1 MPTKKRRD
9 EIRNIAIIAHVD
21 HGKTTLVDAM
31 LRQSGMFRVGQLTND
46 LILDNNPLERERGI
60 TILAKNVAMI
70 YRDSAGVD
78 RKINIIDTPGH
89 ADFGGEVERVLKM
102 ADGVLLLVDA
112 FEGPMPQTRFVLK
125 KAFQYHLK
133 PIVVINKID
142 RVDSRPVEVLNEVF
156 DLFCELDAGDDALD
170 FPVIYASGRGGFA
183 KLNME
188 DPSVDCR
195 PLMET
200 IVKHIKGPIADVE
213 RPLQMQ
219 VTNIDYN
226 EYVGRIGIGRIFNGL
241 INRGQKVALLKRNGK
256 TESHEVVELYLFAG
270 LGRDKTAMA
279 EAGDICA
286 VVGIEDV
293 DIGDTIADPACPEPL
308 PLIDVDEPTLSMI
321 FSVNDSPFAGR
332 EGKFVTSRNLRERLY
347 RELQSNVAL
356 RVEDTSQADS
366 LRVSGRG
373 LLHLGVLIENMRR
386 EGYELQVSKPK
397 VIFKELNG
405 KKMEPIENLVIDV
418 PQNCVG
424 AVMEA
429 IGNRR
434 GELVKMDT
442 KGNFTHMEFSIPA
455 RGLIGLRTRLLN
467 ATQGEAI
474 MHHTFQEY
482 EFIRGALPGRQNG
495 VLVSIEQGRTNPYA
509 LDKLA
514 DRGQMFIKPGDE
526 VYEGMVVGEYNK
538 DQDIPVNVCREKKL
552 SNMRTTSSDD
562 NIILKPPRDMSL
574 EIALEYIEDDELVEI
589 TPSTIRLRKRY
600 LRENDRKRHSRS
612 SEALAAAEEV

>member
-1 MPTKKRRD
+1 
-9 EIRNIAIIAHVD
+9 
-21 HGKTTLVDAM
+21 
-31 LRQSGMFRVGQLTND
+31 
-46 LILDNNPLERERGI
+46 
-60 TILAKNVAMI
+60 
-70 YRDSAGVD
+70 
-78 RKINIIDTPGH
+78 
-89 ADFGGEVERVLKM
+89 
-102 ADGVLLLVDA
+102 
-112 FEGPMPQTRFVLK
+112 
-125 KAFQYHLK
+125 
-133 PIVVINKID
+133 
-142 RVDSRPVEVLNEVF
+142 
-156 DLFCELDAGDDALD
+156 
-170 FPVIYASGRGGFA
+170 
-183 KLNME
+183 
-188 DPSVDCR
+188 
-195 PLMET
+195 
-200 IVKHIKGPIADVE
+200 
-213 RPLQMQ
+213 
-219 VTNIDYN
+219 
-226 EYVGRIGIGRIFNGL
+226 
-241 INRGQKVALLKRNGK
+241 
-256 TESHEVVELYLFAG
+256 
-270 LGRDKTAMA
+270 
-279 EAGDICA
+279 
-286 VVGIEDV
+286 
-293 DIGDTIADPACPEPL
+293 
-308 PLIDVDEPTLSMI
+308 
-321 FSVNDSPFAGR
+321 
-332 EGKFVTSRNLRERLY
+332 
-347 RELQSNVAL
+347 
-356 RVEDTSQADS
+356 
-366 LRVSGRG
+366 
-373 LLHLGVLIENMRR
+373 
-386 EGYELQVSKPK
+386 

-589 TPSTIRLRKRY
+589 TPQTIRLRKRY

-612 SEALAAAEEV
+612 AEALAAADES

>member
-1 MPTKKRRD
+1 MKRRD
-9 EIRNIAIIAHVD
+9 ELRNIAIIAHVD
-21 HGKTTLVDAM
+21 HGKTTLVDAL
-31 LRQSGMFRVGQLTND
+31 LRQSGMFRAGQMDEKT

-60 TILAKNVAMI
+60 TILAKNVAMT
-70 YRDSAGVD
+70 YTDLKHVT

-125 KAFQYHLK
+125 KAFHYHIK

-142 RVDSRPVEVLNEVF
+142 RPDARPDEVLNEIF
-156 DLFCELDAGDDALD
+156 DLFVELEADDEALD
-170 FPVIYASGRGGFA
+170 FPVVYASGRAGYA
-183 KLNME
+183 RL
-188 DPSVDCR
+188 DPTDESMDMR
-195 PLMET
+195 PLLET
-200 IVKHIKGPIADVE
+200 IISRIPGPVADLE
-213 RPLQMQ
+213 KPLQMQ

-226 EYVGRIGIGRIFNGL
+226 EYVGRIGIGRVFNGYL
-241 INRGQKVALLKRNGK
+241 RRGEKIALMKRNGQQE
-256 TESHEVVELYLFAG
+256 THSIVELFLFSG
-270 LGRDKTAMA
+270 LGREKTEHV

-286 VVGIEDV
+286 VVGIDDV
-293 DIGDTIADPACPEPL
+293 DIGDTIASLEHPEAL

-332 EGKFVTSRNLRERLY
+332 DGKFVTSRNLRDRLH

-356 RVEDTSQADS
+356 RVEDTSSADS

-397 VIFKELNG
+397 VIFKEVNG
-405 KKMEPIENLVIDV
+405 HKCEPIENLVIDV
-418 PQNCVG
+418 PQSSVG

-442 KGNFTHMEFSIPA
+442 KGNMAHLEFTIPA

-474 MHHTFQEY
+474 MHHTFHDYQ
-482 EFIRGALPGRQNG
+482 FIRGALPGRQNG
-495 VLVSIEQGRTNPYA
+495 VMVSMELGVTNAYA
-509 LDKLA
+509 LDTLQ
-514 DRGQMFIKPGDE
+514 DRGVMFVKPGDE
-526 VYEGMVVGEYNK
+526 VYEGMVVGEFNK
-538 DQDIPVNVCREKKL
+538 DTDIVVNVCREKKL
-552 SNMRTTSSDD
+552 SNMRTTASDK

-589 TPSTIRLRKRY
+589 TPKTIRI
-600 LRENDRKRHSRS
+600 RKRHLKENERKRIGRA
-612 SEALAAAEEV
+612 EAAVLGE